1 MADKRSKI
9 LDRIRLLRNMTV
21 DRGCTEAE
29 AVEAAAKVARLLAE
43 NDLTLDE
50 VEIRST
56 PFSRE
61 DASLEA
67 DIGERI
73 WAVAEA
79 IAHLTDCRCWSS
91 ATGVVPVRISFFG
104 LAHESEIAAYLL
116 AICSRA
122 MRDDLSRAARE
133 WALYRPNVQRRR
145 RGAFLDGMA
154 DSLSRRIR
162 ALKPP
167 GPPGQGL
174 VVLKDALIDA
184 ELENLGMKFRDLRV
198 RRPND
203 LDDSYVEGVAAG
215 EQVPLDPGLRPPE
228 RTAGLVA
235 SGGR

>member
-56 PFSRE
+56 PFSCE
-61 DASLEA
+61 DTSLEA

-73 WAVAEA
+73 WAVAEE

-122 MRDDLSRAARE
+122 MRDDLAYAARE
-133 WALYRPNVQRRR
+133 WVLYRPNVQRRR

-167 GPPGQGL
+167 RPPGQGL

-184 ELENLGMKFRDLRV
+184 ELENLGMKFRDQRV
-198 RRPND
+198 RLPND
-203 LDDSYVEGVAAG
+203 RDDSYVDGVAAG
-215 EQVPLDPGLRPPE
+215 EQVALDPGLRPPE
-228 RTAGLVA
+228 RTAGLIAPGV
-235 SGGR
+235 R